1 MIWRSRA
8 ALGELRRNASYIRVE
23 SNKYLGI
30 ILYTNIIWNEPIG
43 YIYNKTKY
51 LIFIFYK
58 LLKFMTTDT
67 LRMVYYAF
75 FHSIISYGI
84 IAWGG
89 AYSTSKSLLDSLQKR
104 LLKIININKFTGD
117 KNPMSI
123 DQIFSY
129 ESLSYHYEELQSA
142 FINSNSNTRNKSI
155 QILRRYLNISI
166 KNSHIR
172 TIIQFNNLPNELK
185 KIRKKHSKKID
196 CHRNKIPHSQLQL
209 LIL

>member
-1 MIWRSRA
+1 MNETLHIISTWLS
-8 ALGELRRNASYIRVE
+8 LNKLSLNTDKTVYIEFGNQVNSTPKNLSINIQGTKIKRVE

-30 ILYTNIIWNEPIG
+30 IFDSNMRWNDHIG

-58 LLKFMTTDT
+58 LSKFMTTDT
-67 LRMVYYAF
+67 LKMVYYAL
-75 FHSIISYGI
+75 FHSIISHGI

-89 AYSTSKSLLDSLQKR
+89 VYSTSKSLLDSLQKR

-117 KNPMSI
+117 KNPMSL

-142 FINSNSNTRNKSI
+142 FINSNSITRNKSI
-155 QILRRYLNISI
+155 LIPM
-166 KNSHIR
+166 KV
-172 TIIQFNNLPNELK
+172 F
-185 KIRKKHSKKID
+185 KHK
-196 CHRNKIPHSQLQL
+196 Q
-209 LIL
+209 